1 MIFLKIY
8 CNMDNLKIDNVNVE
22 YNFMF
27 QIHLVTIQKNCNYD
41 SPNYQTIY
49 STLCAFTPKISMVKP

>member
-27 QIHLVTIQKNCNYD
+27 HSFGYN
-41 SPNYQTIY
+41 
-49 STLCAFTPKISMVKP
+49 PKKLQL